1 MLRTVLAFVILGSF
15 LIGCVNAVPSADQLR
30 TLVEEL
36 ADPALGGR
44 VIGSE
49 GIDKAAE
56 IIVARFEEVG
66 LNPAGD
72 AGGWF
77 QPFTPDG
84 PEIADAA
91 LLPEGAKWGE
101 MELRNIA
108 GILSG
113 TGDGCVIVGGHYD
126 HLGRNAEGTHF
137 PGADDNASGI
147 AALWAIASE
156 LAAEGPRSRDI
167 LFVAFS
173 GEEEGL
179 LGSRWY
185 VEHPLRPLE
194 STVAM
199 INLDTVGRIV
209 DRKLFVFSTRSAT
222 EFPRALQGVNL
233 GFDFDLAMPE
243 MGPLA
248 GDQVSFVEKGVPA
261 LHLFTGPNEDYHR
274 TTDLPEK
281 LDYEG
286 LSEIAVFTAELVRF
300 LADREQSLTFVSQD
314 EGKAKPPASPHGH
327 SARRVSLGTI
337 PDFSDDQGGGVLVSG
352 VLPGSP
358 AEKAGILKG
367 DRVIAVDD
375 EKIATLEDYSIA
387 LKSHKPG
394 DKIHV
399 TFLRE
404 GEEKS
409 VEVVLIERK

>member
-1 MLRTVLAFVILGSF
+1 MLKKALAFMVLA
-15 LIGCVNAVPSADQLR
+15 GCLLCSATAAPSEKELR
-30 TLVEEL
+30 AFVEEL

-44 VIGSE
+44 VVGSE

-56 IIVARFEEVG
+56 IIVARFAEAG
-66 LNPAGD
+66 LTPAGD

-84 PEIADAA
+84 PGISDAVV
-91 LLPEGAKWGE
+91 LPEGAAWGE

-108 GILSG
+108 GALPG
-113 TGDGCVIVGGHYD
+113 TGEGCVIVGAHYD
-126 HLGRNAEGTHF
+126 HLGLNAEGVLF

-147 AALWAIASE
+147 AVLWAIASE
-156 LAAEGPRSRDI
+156 LAAEGPRSRDV
-167 LFVAFS
+167 LFIAFS

-194 STVAM
+194 STAAM

-209 DRKLFVFSTRSAT
+209 DRKLFVLATRSAA
-222 EFPRALQGVNL
+222 EFPRALEGVNL
-233 GFDFDLAMPE
+233 GFDFELAMPE
-243 MGPLA
+243 KTSFA
-248 GDQVSFVEKGVPA
+248 GDHVSFIDKGVPA

-274 TTDLPEK
+274 TSDLPEK
-281 LDYEG
+281 VDYEG
-286 LSEIAVFTAELVRF
+286 LAEIAAFTAELIRF
-300 LADREQSLTFVSQD
+300 VADRERPLSFVSQ
-314 EGKAKPPASPHGH
+314 EEERAKPAASPHGA

-337 PDFSDDQGGGVLVSG
+337 PDFNDDQGGGVLVSG

-375 EKIATLEDYSIA
+375 EKIDTLEDYSIV
-387 LKSHKPG
+387 LKSHRPG
-394 DKIHV
+394 DKV
-399 TFLRE
+399 RVVFLRDGTE
-404 GEEKS
+404 QS
-409 VEVVLIERK
+409 ADAVLVERK